1 MFFFIIVK
9 MNNGSNSQ
17 ARLQRGHFTLKSS
30 ALAPTSTSYMG
41 QDFIANHMKSHYRR
55 ILSAKA
61 AVDTSPPK
69 SMKMHMKV
77 RDQKKRAALESRA
90 GTPLSLTARSPS
102 MEFLTSSYN
111 ETSAMNSVRGHRS
124 PDSRL
129 FSATSAWSPD
139 QRPSTGKPIQRSQSV
154 QSLNRHYPTA
164 TPSPSP
170 RDILT
175 TQAQSTPRSSR
186 HPQLQAPTSPIARKP
201 KQTLKTAHRLR
212 QKKDLRTAPSLDNS
226 EQGMTNNYLNEN
238 VRTLLGT
245 YDEPDNLKV
254 PMRAGYNTGE
264 EGSQETDIS
273 HSLNYN
279 TSSNIQH
286 NAVPRLDLTQVS
298 YSHRGR
304 PSVRMNDSADF
315 QANLWE
321 EEQRYLKFIS
331 DVTTDILA
339 RGIFSNRVLQ
349 QVFEMHIERRKEHLD
364 ESRMREMIEQLKEDL
379 SITDS

>member
-1 MFFFIIVK
+1 
-9 MNNGSNSQ
+9 
-17 ARLQRGHFTLKSS
+17 
-30 ALAPTSTSYMG
+30 
-41 QDFIANHMKSHYRR
+41 
-55 ILSAKA
+55 
-61 AVDTSPPK
+61 
-69 SMKMHMKV
+69 
-77 RDQKKRAALESRA
+77 
-90 GTPLSLTARSPS
+90 

-315 QANLWE
+315 QANLWWV
-321 EEQRYLKFIS
+321 L
-331 DVTTDILA
+331 ILMCVPLFNL
-339 RGIFSNRVLQ
+339 RHMPP
-349 QVFEMHIERRKEHLD
+349 VFTSPSEIERFRHRKIPEFVSSPRSQSKSWNPGHPGGTPLYKPYTGMC
-364 ESRMREMIEQLKEDL
+364 RPNGWGFWTFLA
-379 SITDS
+379 

>member
-1 MFFFIIVK
+1 
-9 MNNGSNSQ
+9 
-17 ARLQRGHFTLKSS
+17 
-30 ALAPTSTSYMG
+30 
-41 QDFIANHMKSHYRR
+41 
-55 ILSAKA
+55 
-61 AVDTSPPK
+61 
-69 SMKMHMKV
+69 
-77 RDQKKRAALESRA
+77 
-90 GTPLSLTARSPS
+90 

-186 HPQLQAPTSPIARKP
+186 HPQLQTPTSPIARKP

-315 QANLWE
+315 QANLWWV
-321 EEQRYLKFIS
+321 L
-331 DVTTDILA
+331 ILMCVPLFNL
-339 RGIFSNRVLQ
+339 RHMPP
-349 QVFEMHIERRKEHLD
+349 VFTSPSEIERFRHRKYPSLSLPLVLNQNPGILD
-364 ESRMREMIEQLKEDL
+364 TQGVLPYISHIQVCAAPTGGVFGPFWPESGV
-379 SITDS
+379 